1 MATLT
6 VQKTNTSVDVD
17 DAVKPEVTTRD
28 YSGAQEKTDPKEIA
42 LVRKLDLWIMPVL
55 WLMYW
60 LNYLVRAS
68 LTRWLAWANAKDRT
82 ATPLL
87 SPASTHLKRT

>member
-68 LTRWLAWANAKDRT
+68 LTRWLALGLTQKTGPQRHCSRPPQHT
-82 ATPLL
+82 
-87 SPASTHLKRT
+87 